1 MFQLSGFYH
10 SNMQQQALPC
20 HHTLRFKVEGCA
32 LSLQLTP
39 AAQFGNGRQQG
50 EGDAAKGQG
59 HRTQVGGLGSAGI
72 QRSESPFGRIGDDI
86 PLWSHCSH
94 TIMDLNPVRIRWVC
108 RVPGL

>member
-59 HRTQVGGLGSAGI
+59 HRTQVGGWGLLEYSGLNHHLVELEMI
-72 QRSESPFGRIGDDI
+72 SPYGPIAVI
-86 PLWSHCSH
+86 P
-94 TIMDLNPVRIRWVC
+94 
-108 RVPGL
+108 